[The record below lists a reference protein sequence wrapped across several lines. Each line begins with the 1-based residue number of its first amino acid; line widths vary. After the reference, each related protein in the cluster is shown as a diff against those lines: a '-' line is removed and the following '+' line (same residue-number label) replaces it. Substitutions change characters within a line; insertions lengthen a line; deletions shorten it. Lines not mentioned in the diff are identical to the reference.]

1 MPKNPND
8 IVDGTKYCRSI
19 DKGDEVTSLIY
30 GLYRGEKSKVIGY
43 APVSWGY
50 FRNLLVQ
57 TDTGIKF
64 YIYQHYLQYWED
76 YTSKKN

>member
-8 IVDGTKYCRSI
+8 IIDGTNYCRSI
-19 DKGDEVTSLIY
+19 GKGDEVTSLIY

-43 APVSWGY
+43 APISCGH

-57 TDTGIKF
+57 TDKGIKF
-64 YIYQHYLQYWED
+64 HIYQNYLQYWED
-76 YTSKKN
+76 YTN

>member
-8 IVDGTKYCRSI
+8 IINGDTYCRSI
-19 DKGDEVTSLIY
+19 DEGDEVTSLIY

-43 APVSWGY
+43 APISWGY
-50 FRNLLVQ
+50 FKNLLVQ

-64 YIYQHYLQYWED
+64 YIYQNSLQYWED
-76 YTSKKN
+76 YTS